1 MTLTSFFHYLLVP
14 PRWHRG
20 MPGVRRRI
28 QRLVSLMP
36 RWHRGIP
43 GEGKGDRISGPGHV
57 IVQNCHR
64 ALSFISCDLQKDV
77 KKDVK

>member
-1 MTLTSFFHYLLVP
+1 MTLTSFFHYLLVR

-20 MPGVRRRI
+20 MPG
-28 QRLVSLMP
+28 
-36 RWHRGIP
+36 G
-43 GEGKGDRISGPGHV
+43 GKGDRIGGPGHA

-64 ALSFISCDLQKDV
+64 ALSIISCELQKDV